1 MLITESQLGTGVA
14 RSGMSLLES
23 MSYLTE
29 EESKFHAAMVPV
41 VENARI
47 GANVVALEDIMKFAE
62 SNGIE
67 DLGIALNAV
76 CETNNIS
83 KSTIA
88 FSIQETSLIGYP
100 YYEDIVSGILAEN
113 VDVYAVPISTKLP
126 VVEMVNMSINQLI
139 KTGNDILLE
148 AFTHSDFD
156 RFLEAVESNPEESTS
171 RLQTIKNWIADIKH
185 NVGDKPRDWIS
196 KQIAAINSKMREII
210 YKIQT
215 SDPKTKG
222 ILTKIKEALAK
233 AIEWLTRKLT
243 NIIRRDKDTVTGKIG
258 RLYS

>member
-1 MLITESQLGTGVA
+1 MLIKDHSYINPFA
-14 RSGMSLLES
+14 ILES
-23 MSYLTE
+23 ISYMEPQDYNVL
-29 EESKFHAAMVPV
+29 AVPV
-41 VENARI
+41 IENSRI

-67 DLGIALNAV
+67 DLGIALNVV
-76 CETNNIS
+76 CEANSIS

-100 YYEDIVSGILAEN
+100 YYEDIVSGVLAEN
-113 VDVYAVPISTKLP
+113 VDVYAIPISTKLP
-126 VVEMVNMSINQLI
+126 VVEMVDMSINQLI
-139 KTGNDILLE
+139 KTGNDTLLE

-156 RFLEAVESNPEESTS
+156 RFLEAVESNPEENTS

-243 NIIRRDKDTVTGKIG
+243 NVIRRDKDTVTGKIG